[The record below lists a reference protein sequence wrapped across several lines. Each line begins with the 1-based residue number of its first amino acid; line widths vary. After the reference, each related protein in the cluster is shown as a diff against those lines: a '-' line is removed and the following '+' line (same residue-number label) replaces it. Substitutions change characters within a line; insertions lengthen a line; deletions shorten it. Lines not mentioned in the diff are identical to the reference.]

1 MPIAPATLT
10 LLGLDDQHRIR
21 FADIDYLGH
30 GAYKC
35 RLNIHS
41 NGFFCHKEFDFDND
55 EYFLTKLREVLAQQ
69 SGDAELMDLQSDN
82 YLRVQ
87 AFETDRLLVT
97 GLILED
103 QPLTQSLEFAFVTGS
118 AMVERFV
125 DEFSRMVRL
134 NT

>member
-10 LLGLDDQHRIR
+10 LLGLDDQHRIQ
-21 FADIDYLGH
+21 FSDIDYRGH

-41 NGFFCHKEFDFDND
+41 NGFSCNKVFDFDND
-55 EYFLTKLREVLAQQ
+55 EYFLTKLREVLAHK